1 MRTLTE
7 LSKIQSVFTR
17 KYKRDLRTLIRQ
29 SNDKVLTHRLLSIV
43 EEELGHTLKSIV
55 EDTKIQLS
63 ACDQTTADLA
73 FIEAGL
79 HSQVAR
85 EQFEASISGSIEN
98 IQDTIN
104 NYVAMTCV
112 KTVDVALVI
121 LKGGGTAMLMLQNI
135 TRHILP
141 HADISDGNR
150 LLSVGFGLAC
160 DARRYYLGEH

>member
-1 MRTLTE
+1 M
-7 LSKIQSVFTR
+7 
-17 KYKRDLRTLIRQ
+17 
-29 SNDKVLTHRLLSIV
+29 
-43 EEELGHTLKSIV
+43 SIV

-79 HSQVAR
+79 HSQVER
-85 EQFEASISGSIEN
+85 SQFEACIAGSIEN

-104 NYVAMTCV
+104 NCVVMAGV
-112 KTVDVALVI
+112 KTADVALVI
-121 LKGGGTAMLMLQNI
+121 LTGGGTAMPMLQNI
-135 TRHILP
+135 TRRIFP

-150 LLSVGFGLAC
+150 LSSVGFGLAC